1 MVEVHFWVI
10 KLMIELMVI
19 LISFM
24 SIIKWGSCLCVNI
37 YTIIRL
43 PKENV
48 SIYFIRM

>member
-10 KLMIELMVI
+10 KLIIELMVI

-24 SIIKWGSCLCVNI
+24 SIIKWGSCVNI